1 MEYGLETMLPIC
13 QEFKIICLEA
23 SSHSQGVKIG
33 SLVSG
38 EQKTLSR
45 LQKKIHLK
53 EILKSLS
60 CSQKKLHLTFFSRT
74 NHF

>member
-1 MEYGLETMLPIC
+1 MEYGLETMLPIRH
-13 QEFKIICLEA
+13 EFKIICLEA

-45 LQKKIHLK
+45 
-53 EILKSLS
+53 
-60 CSQKKLHLTFFSRT
+60 
-74 NHF
+74 